1 MGVYAPHF
9 KRGGP
14 SQKEFFADLGT
25 LLKSFSS
32 GSQVMVVGYFNARLG
47 RAQPGLVGKWS
58 IHNRFRQTK
67 GGDEMVALMQEH
79 GLCAG
84 STFFQ
89 PGKKKGG
96 AATDVPRTKTYGYD
110 GARQLDYVLV
120 SQQYRRS
127 MTNAQACSWM
137 PPVRSTR
144 RRTSLSTKPCA
155 GRSAIHWKKRRR
167 MRSWRTSAT
176 AN

>member
-67 GGDEMVALMQEH
+67 GGDEMVALVQEH

-89 PGKKKGG
+89 PGKNSATSLQRWRSSGSLRQVYDLPRVLRGSSHTTIRPGGLTRQPWTRRWERRIGAEIG
-96 AATDVPRTKTYGYD
+96 AAIPH
-110 GARQLDYVLV
+110 V
-120 SQQYRRS
+120 SG
-127 MTNAQACSWM
+127 T
-137 PPVRSTR
+137 
-144 RRTSLSTKPCA
+144 
-155 GRSAIHWKKRRR
+155 
-167 MRSWRTSAT
+167 SWRTQP
-176 AN
+176 